1 MIKKL
6 FFSMVIFLSIL
17 LLSGCSSITDSPKII
32 PPQNSSNLIEGKWQ
46 SGAADSLKYV
56 QFTPEFAVIGNS
68 VYSRPRYRVRKVNAS
83 QYLTYYS
90 NSSYLKSIKL
100 PEEAIVVT
108 VTSGQNFIGEFM
120 ELNSEK
126 VLANIN
132 NTFMQFKRVSAKADA
147 VYYEKADT
155 ASNSAAHENTE
166 DPVLRSV
173 LLIGIRNKS
182 GSYETYCIS
191 SENRKIHPILQG
203 NGIFLPR
210 KKGFVSFK
218 DPYFA
223 GKNRTVLFIG
233 NDYVSTEVT
242 LKDDST
248 KTLQLLPVDKMNN
261 VQGIK
266 ISDIFGAAGI
276 NAMRDEFSRANPEID
291 VNNIDTSDFGLY
303 RKSGHWVVKGRINYL
318 KNGPGSFADQDL
330 NLVPS
335 ARIVFY
341 DTLQI
346 PWNEIKDK
354 VPDAEDAVTSPNK
367 DIAVIFTQNKILIY
381 PIVNGRLSGAA
392 LSKTS
397 LQEGYSVVMSE
408 WATGSYMKEWENS
421 FKNFAK

>member
-6 FFSMVIFLSIL
+6 FFSIIIFLSI

-32 PPQNSSNLIEGKWQ
+32 PPKSTSNLIEGKWQ
-46 SGAADSLKYV
+46 SDTADSLKCI
-56 QFTPEFAVIGNS
+56 QFTPEFAVIGS
-68 VYSRPRYRVRKVNAS
+68 SIYSRPRYRVRKVSTS

-90 NSSYLKSIKL
+90 NSSYLKSIEI
-100 PEEAIVVT
+100 PEEALVVT

-120 ELNSEK
+120 ELNSEQ

-147 VYYEKADT
+147 AYYEKADT
-155 ASNSAAHENTE
+155 ASNAADHKDVE
-166 DPVLRSV
+166 DPELRSV
-173 LLIGIRNKS
+173 LLIGIHNNI

-191 SENRKIHPILQG
+191 SENRKLHPILQG
-203 NGIFLPR
+203 NGIFVPR
-210 KKGFVSFK
+210 KKGFASFK
-218 DPYFA
+218 NPYFA

-242 LKDDST
+242 PKDDSP

-261 VQGIK
+261 AQGIK
-266 ISDIFGAAGI
+266 ISDIFGDAGV
-276 NAMRDEFSRANPEID
+276 NAMKDEFSSANPEID
-291 VNNIDTSDFGLY
+291 ASNIDMSNFGLY

-318 KNGPGSFADQDL
+318 KNGYGRFADQDL

-381 PIVNGRLSGAA
+381 PIVNGRLSGTA